1 LALRLFCFPS
11 AGSGAVQFNHW
22 PSSLPPDVE
31 LNIFQLPGRETRLK
45 EPLYTEAGPLIRE
58 LSAIMGDYLDAPYV
72 FLGHSLGAMLAFETI
87 RALRSAGARLPLH
100 LFVIGRRAPHLP
112 IDGEPMHRLSDE
124 RLVEW
129 MRRLGGTPDKLL
141 QMPEMMELFLPILR
155 ADLQVNET
163 YRFSPQ
169 APLEL
174 PISCFGG
181 VQDSQA
187 SRAQLEAWRE
197 HTTAGFNVRMYP
209 GGHFFLK
216 DYQATLLRDI
226 GLDLEQPSH
235 ER

>member
-1 LALRLFCFPS
+1 
-11 AGSGAVQFNHW
+11 VQFNHW

-112 IDGEPMHRLSDE
+112 LDGEPMYRLSDE